1 MSSSPAPHPLL
12 GPETGG
18 DALPQWVAPRWTEVV
33 VDGVCY
39 ARGVVATPW
48 LRPEDDLGVMVKSAV
63 ADFVEQ
69 GDTVA
74 VSEKVCILLGGHAVP
89 VASVPPGRLARL
101 LAGRVQHRGGSLGL
115 ARAPK
120 MQYVLDTVGPVRV
133 LAAALAG
140 ALTRPFGLRGVFYLV
155 AGPLARDVDGLA
167 PPYDDL
173 VMPPLPP
180 LEAAALAQQ
189 LENVVGVGVGITDI
203 NDRGG
208 RVRAVSARSLPA
220 DTLYAAL
227 RDNPAGQL
235 GRSTPFVIVRR
246 I

>member
-1 MSSSPAPHPLL
+1 M
-12 GPETGG
+12 
-18 DALPQWVAPRWTEVV
+18 V
-33 VDGVCY
+33 VDGVRY
-39 ARGVVATPW
+39 ARGVIATPW
-48 LRPEDDLGVMVKSAV
+48 LRLGDDLGVVVKSAV
-63 ADFVEQ
+63 ADFVEE

-74 VSEKVCILLGGHAVP
+74 VSEKVCVLLSGHAVP
-89 VASVPPGRLARL
+89 AELVRPGRLARL
-101 LAGRVQHRGGSLGL
+101 LAGRVNHRGDSLGL

-133 LAAALAG
+133 LAAAAAA
-140 ALTRPFGLRGVFYLV
+140 ALTRPLGLRGVFYLV
-155 AGPLARDVDGLA
+155 AGSLARDVDGLA

-180 LEAAALAQQ
+180 AEAAATAQQ

-208 RVRAVSARSLPA
+208 RVRAVSMRSLPA
-220 DTLYAAL
+220 DTLYRVL

-246 I
+246 V